1 MLYERCFGFFFCF
14 CENILVHKFHELRF
28 NMFVLIDCKVLPIS
42 MKLFF
47 YVWLPSLTRKKLF
60 TIKGLLKYKCTN
72 HLNQFRCSLLVKAVR
87 ICNPL

>member
-47 YVWLPSLTRKKLF
+47 LCMASF
-60 TIKGLLKYKCTN
+60 THSQKIVYNKGI
-72 HLNQFRCSLLVKAVR
+72 VE
-87 ICNPL
+87 I